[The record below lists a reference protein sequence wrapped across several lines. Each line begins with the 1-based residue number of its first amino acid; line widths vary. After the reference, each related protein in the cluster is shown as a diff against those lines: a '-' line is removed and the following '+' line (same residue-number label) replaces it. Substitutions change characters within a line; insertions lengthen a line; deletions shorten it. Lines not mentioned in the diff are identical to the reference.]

1 MRKLYEINED
11 IERLLDEAYTI
22 KIDDSTAVD
31 TQTGEIVNIAERL
44 NALTVEKNEKIK
56 SVAVYFDDMKMKA
69 AALKEKIDTLSA
81 MKKSL
86 DRDIKG
92 LEDYLIFAT
101 NGTGYKDS
109 DVDVKIKE
117 SKRCEILDE
126 TLIPEKFFSVKVEK
140 SVSKTEITKAIKGGE
155 SVPGAEIRTHY
166 KVEVM

>member
-69 AALKEKIDTLSA
+69 ASLK
-81 MKKSL
+81 
-86 DRDIKG
+86 
-92 LEDYLIFAT
+92 
-101 NGTGYKDS
+101 
-109 DVDVKIKE
+109 
-117 SKRCEILDE
+117 
-126 TLIPEKFFSVKVEK
+126 
-140 SVSKTEITKAIKGGE
+140 
-155 SVPGAEIRTHY
+155 
-166 KVEVM
+166 